1 MPATPRV
8 CAVSYLNT
16 APLVWGL
23 AHGPQRRLVELEFAT
38 PADCAEKLRSGDVD
52 AGLVPTIELARQPD
66 LEVAPRG
73 CIACRGSVRSILL
86 VCKKPFADIAS
97 IAIDSG
103 SRSSAALAQVLALE
117 LYGTRP
123 TVHPHAPQLDKMLQA
138 ADAALIIGDPALRL
152 DPEMSDWR
160 GQPVHVYDL
169 GAEWQA
175 LTGLPMVFAVWAA
188 KPVEDAAALVAAL
201 TGSATYGL
209 ARIEEIV
216 AAESSRLGFEAGLV
230 RTYLTRHIRYELT
243 AAEREAMETY
253 LRLAARQGL
262 IHEPRAIRYL
272 SDSGLARDFGVGAD
286 VMPPPGRTAPS
297 GKV

>member
-16 APLVWGL
+16 SPLVWGL
-23 AHGPQRRLVELEFAT
+23 AHGPQRQLVELEFAT
-38 PADCAEKLRSGDVD
+38 PADCAERLRSGDAD

-73 CIACRGSVRSILL
+73 CIACRGPVRSILL
-86 VCKKPFADIAS
+86 IGKRPFAEIES

-103 SRSSAALAQVLALE
+103 SRSSVALAQILASE
-117 LYGTRP
+117 LHGTRP
-123 TVHPHAPQLDKMLQA
+123 AVHPHAPQLDEMLQA

-152 DPEMSDWR
+152 DPEMSDWQ

-169 GAEWQA
+169 GAEWHA

-188 KPVEDAAALVAAL
+188 KPMEDAAALVGAL
-201 TGSATYGL
+201 AGSAAYGR

-216 AAESSRLGFEAGLV
+216 TAESSRLGFEADLV
-230 RTYLTRHIRYELT
+230 REYLTRHICYELA
-243 AAEREAMETY
+243 AAEREAMDTY

-262 IHEPRAIRYL
+262 VQAPGPIRYL
-272 SDSGLARDFGVGAD
+272 SDSGPARRFGVRARTTSF
-286 VMPPPGRTAPS
+286 PGPTVP
-297 GKV
+297 GGEV

>member
-1 MPATPRV
+1 M
-8 CAVSYLNT
+8 
-16 APLVWGL
+16 
-23 AHGPQRRLVELEFAT
+23 
-38 PADCAEKLRSGDVD
+38 
-52 AGLVPTIELARQPD
+52 
-66 LEVAPRG
+66 
-73 CIACRGSVRSILL
+73 L
-86 VCKKPFADIAS
+86 VCKKPFADIES

-103 SRSSAALAQVLALE
+103 SRSSVVLAQVLAFE
-117 LYGTRP
+117 LYGTTP
-123 TVHPHAPQLDKMLQA
+123 AVHPHAPQLDKMLQA

-152 DPEMSDWR
+152 DPGMSDWR

-188 KPVEDAAALVAAL
+188 RPVEDSAALVAAL
-201 TGSATYGL
+201 AGSATYGL

-230 RTYLTRHIRYELT
+230 RKYLTRHIRYEL
-243 AAEREAMETY
+243 APAEREAMDTY

-262 IHEPRAIRYL
+262 IQPPGAIRYL
-272 SDSGLARDFGVGAD
+272 SESGLARGLGVGAD
-286 VMPPPGRTAPS
+286 VTSLPGRTAPT

>member
-1 MPATPRV
+1 M
-8 CAVSYLNT
+8 SYLNT

-38 PADCAEKLRSGDVD
+38 PADCADKLRSGDVD

-86 VCKKPFADIAS
+86 VCKKPFADIES
-97 IAIDSG
+97 IAIDLG
-103 SRSSAALAQVLALE
+103 SRSSVVLAQVLALE

-123 TVHPHAPQLDKMLQA
+123 AVHPHPPLLDKMLQA

-209 ARIEEIV
+209 GRIEEIV
-216 AAESSRLGFEAGLV
+216 AAESARLGFEAGLV
-230 RTYLTRHIRYELT
+230 RKYLTRHIRYELT
-243 AAEREAMETY
+243 AAEREAMDTY
-253 LRLAARQGL
+253 LRLAATQGL
-262 IHEPRAIRYL
+262 VRAPRAIRYL
-272 SDSGLARDFGVGAD
+272 SDSGPAREFGAGAE
-286 VMPPPGRTAPS
+286 VTSPPGRTAPS

>member
-23 AHGPQRRLVELEFAT
+23 ARGPQRRLVELEFAT

-86 VCKKPFADIAS
+86 VCKKPFAEIES
-97 IAIDSG
+97 IAIDRG
-103 SRSSAALAQVLALE
+103 SRSSVALAQVLALE

-123 TVHPHAPQLDKMLQA
+123 AVHPHPPRLDKMLEA
-138 ADAALIIGDPALRL
+138 ADASLIIGDPALRL

-188 KPVEDAAALVAAL
+188 KPIEDAAALVAAL

-209 ARIEEIV
+209 GRIEEIV
-216 AAESSRLGFEAGLV
+216 AAESTRLGFEAGLV
-230 RTYLTRHIRYELT
+230 RKYLTRHIRYELT
-243 AAEREAMETY
+243 AAEREAMDTY

-262 IHEPRAIRYL
+262 VRAPRAIRYL
-272 SDSGLARDFGVGAD
+272 SDSGPAREVGAGAE
-286 VMPPPGRTAPS
+286 VASPPGRTAPS